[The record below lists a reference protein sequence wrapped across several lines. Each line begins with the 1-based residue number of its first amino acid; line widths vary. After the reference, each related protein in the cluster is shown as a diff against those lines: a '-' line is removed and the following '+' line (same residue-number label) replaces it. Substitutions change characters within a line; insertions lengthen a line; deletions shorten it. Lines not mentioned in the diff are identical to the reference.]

1 MSLLSGKMGAF
12 IGGAAKRGSEL
23 IQEEREA
30 AYNLIDTSMTD
41 WTRLGVPMIKE
52 RKKLRTSMKTT
63 AEGLKSKGF
72 SNDQIAVALYQGK
85 QDEVL
90 KHVEALEAASKDN
103 PDLQYNPADI
113 IKFGPDYQASG
124 LTMDQIL
131 DGVLGKVKSGMSTAD
146 ALADMGGSGLQRA
159 FMENRAE
166 AAAAASGFDIATLRA
181 LATGDLEYG
190 QAPEGGVI
198 TMVDPLA
205 SAQAR
210 SSLDGGETG
219 MFSSSAAEGNLKNFG
234 NLITGAKG
242 QANAGVT
249 LYIHEQGERA
259 IQVEQEVARLLAKK
273 QKEVGRNRL
282 SATEMNEVKGELVT
296 WAKNSGI
303 YVGPVEEGE
312 NGNKVNEFD
321 FSTEE
326 DPDTIAS
333 AYKKAIEGVDDAAK
347 AKAFDAAKEAA
358 RKYFMEN
365 SPDDATAAKRLD
377 EWTKSLQ
384 TGVTTVT
391 ADITPVQ
398 AASNLKKAKTPEE
411 YERLLAIYM
420 EVTGRDDVD
429 NIKRTMPPPAS

>member
-30 AYNLIDTSMTD
+30 AYNLIDTNMTD

-63 AEGLKSKGF
+63 AESLKSKGF

-131 DGVLGKVKSGMSTAD
+131 DGVLGKVSSGMSTAD

-166 AAAAASGFDIATLRA
+166 AAAAASGFDIGTLKA
-181 LATGDLEYG
+181 IATGDLEYG

-198 TMVDPLA
+198 SLVDPLA
-205 SAQAR
+205 SAQAKAA
-210 SSLDGGETG
+210 LEGGETG
-219 MFSSSAAEGNLKNFG
+219 QPGIESMQSTLFNFG
-234 NLITGAKG
+234 ADLVGGKSNVT
-242 QANAGVT
+242 AGGI
-249 LYIHEQGERA
+249 LYDFDQPERR
-259 IQVEQEVARLLAKK
+259 VALNSWIAEALAKRGQNRFSAK
-273 QKEVGRNRL
+273 DRNEL
-282 SATEMNEVKGELVT
+282 MGELQQWAVDQGYYTPPAANGGNNGAVT
-296 WAKNSGI
+296 D
-303 YVGPVEEGE
+303 
-312 NGNKVNEFD
+312 FD
-321 FSTEE
+321 FSAEE
-326 DPDTIAS
+326 DPGSIAA
-333 AYKKAIEGVDDAAK
+333 AYKKAIEGQDDATVQ
-347 AKAFDAAKEAA
+347 KAFEAAKEAA
-358 RKYFMEN
+358 RKYFMKKG
-365 SPDDATAAKRLD
+365 PDDETAAKNLE

-384 TGVTTVT
+384 TGATTVT
-391 ADITPVQ
+391 ADITPVE

-411 YERLLAIYM
+411 YERLLAIYR